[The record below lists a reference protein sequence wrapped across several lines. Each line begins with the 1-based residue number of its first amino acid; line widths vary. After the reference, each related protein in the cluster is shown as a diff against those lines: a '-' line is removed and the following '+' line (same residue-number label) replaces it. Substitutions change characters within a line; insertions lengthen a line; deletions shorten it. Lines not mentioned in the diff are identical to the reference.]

1 MAEIQE
7 LPIEPEPVQEIQE
20 PADESATM
28 ETLEPSETHM
38 GETHIGDVALE
49 PPEPAPKPKARSKAP
64 KPEPAPKAANAKP
77 KGRPKGSKT
86 KPPPRPQEPEP
97 EMPMPSYVQE
107 HVEQYAPPQDLATS
121 IMNMLQTRERDRR
134 AYRVQKYANW
144 VGRF

>member
-28 ETLEPSETHM
+28 ETLEPSETHI

-49 PPEPAPKPKARSKAP
+49 PPEPAPKPKAKSTPKAP
-64 KPEPAPKAANAKP
+64 KAKP

-86 KPPPRPQEPEP
+86 KPPPRPPEPEP
-97 EMPMPSYVQE
+97 ETPMPTYVQE
-107 HVEQYAPPQDLATS
+107 HVEQYAPPPNLAATLMS
-121 IMNMLQTRERDRR
+121 MLQNTERDRR
-134 AYRVQKYANW
+134 AYRTQKYASW
-144 VGRF
+144 VQRF